1 VRCAFTRC
9 TCASFGFDFTMC
21 TAGALDSTGSGAFA
35 CEAAKVDGPVEVALA
50 VVAGGTDTVML
61 CDAAAVAGAGP
72 LELGEL
78 ETGAV
83 SPVCGAADASVES
96 EADGVELVSPAV
108 VDDPSP
114 AVVVVDPLPSVAVD
128 WSPELAVP
136 GSVVVELC
144 VPGSLVDVPPVLP
157 SLVPGSVEVDP
168 DPVEVD
174 PVEVEPVEVESAPV
188 ESELLPE
195 PAVGSVAGSVEVVL
209 VDDVSPD
216 ESVADAGVVAPESA
230 RAPGAV
236 NAPAATASVRRT
248 ASRAAKP
255 RSYRLPPSLRV
266 TAVSLSSFPLSS
278 PTSRSPARQAL
289 PCRHEVKQRIQFFP
303 TGRTRGKN

>member
-1 VRCAFTRC
+1 MAVRCAFTRC

-50 VVAGGTDTVML
+50 VVVGGTETVML
-61 CDAAAVAGAGP
+61 CDAATVAGAGL

-157 SLVPGSVEVDP
+157 SLVPGSVEV
-168 DPVEVD
+168 
-174 PVEVEPVEVESAPV
+174 EPVEVESVPV

-195 PAVGSVAGSVEVVL
+195 PVVGSVAGSVEVVL
-209 VDDVSPD
+209 VDDVPPD

-289 PCRHEVKQRIQFFP
+289 PCRHEVKQRIQFFL
-303 TGRTRGKN
+303 TGRTRGKT